1 MRKAL
6 LIFCLLSAAALAE
19 RPAFVVIVNPRTPVT
34 RVDRKL
40 LAEIFL
46 RRATRWRD
54 DTPVHPVD
62 QGPDSPARARF
73 SQEVLLRSV
82 ASVRS
87 FWQQRIFSGQGLPP
101 PELADD
107 EEVVAYV
114 SSHPGAVGYVSYGAR
129 VEGARVIEIDWSGM

>member
-1 MRKAL
+1 VRKAL
-6 LIFCLLSAAALAE
+6 VICLLCAAAALAE
-19 RPAFVVIVNPRTPVT
+19 RPSFVVIVNPKAPVT
-34 RVDRKL
+34 RVDRKF

-62 QGPDSPARARF
+62 LGPESPARARF
-73 SQEVLLRSV
+73 SQDVLLRSV

-107 EEVVAYV
+107 AEVVSYV
-114 SSHPGAVGYVSYGAR
+114 ASHPGAVGYVSFGAH